1 MKFRIGDYVR
11 IKSYEEIK
19 KTLDD
24 AGYLKGDGIA
34 FPNLMKEHCGKTFV
48 VSALNE
54 DERPFAFNWNWA
66 HEWLESVNTISVTI
80 DPCNAN
86 LAHIILNE
94 AIENFVEKHTKKL
107 NVTVQCMATYNSSI
121 DVPGHMTLEE
131 AIEYA
136 NMHINEIPLTKMNY
150 VNGSDSLDE
159 ENCSFM
165 DE

>member
-1 MKFRIGDYVR
+1 MKFGIGDYVR

-48 VSALNE
+48 VSTLN
-54 DERPFAFNWNWA
+54 DDGRPCAFSWNWA
-66 HEWLESVNTISVTI
+66 HEWLESANTISVTI
-80 DPCNAN
+80 DPYNAN

-107 NVTVQCMATYNSSI
+107 NVVVQCMATYNSSI
-121 DVPGHMTLEE
+121 NVPDCMTLED
-131 AIEYA
+131 AIEYT

-150 VNGSDSLDE
+150 VNGSNSLDE